1 MTTKN
6 EKTEALKNLKSWI
19 KEGDKIY
26 YIVRQVSTSGMYRH
40 IGFYKFDTDEKGE
53 IIKYHL
59 SYNMAKALDYPFK
72 HKSCSVGVSGCG
84 MDMGFHLV
92 YTLSS
97 VLYDDGYAIKHSWL

>member
-1 MTTKN
+1 MTTKD

-26 YIVRQVSTSGMYRH
+26 YIIRNVSTSGMYRH

-53 IIKYHL
+53 ISKYHL

-72 HKSCSVGVSGCG
+72 QKSCS
-84 MDMGFHLV
+84 D
-92 YTLSS
+92 LSS
-97 VLYDDGYAIKHSWL
+97 SLLNEAKIYKHKDCSSKPK